1 MKRYFAACACLF
13 AFLVAAGCDSAKTAR
28 LKEIKTALDS
38 TSLDPQVAVS
48 IYKRVE
54 AGDVRFFS
62 LLDAVK
68 AAMAADPALLR
79 LVDKRHTLPADFVP
93 ADLVALDGAGIP
105 VSREGHKLRKPAA
118 AAMKTMCDAA
128 RAAGVTLTVSSAY
141 RSYEYQKNLFARN
154 VAEMGQPEALRVSAP
169 PGASQH
175 QLGTAADFG
184 SITDEFAGTAAGR
197 WVAANAGRYGFS
209 LSFPRGMEP
218 VTGYLW
224 ESWHFRYIGKD
235 AAALQEEYFGGVQHY
250 LIVFL
255 DALSRAPRKG

>member
-1 MKRYFAACACLF
+1 MKRHFSAFACLF
-13 AFLVAAGCDSAKTAR
+13 ALLVAAGCDSATTAR
-28 LKEIKTALDS
+28 LKDIKAALDS
-38 TSLDPQVAVS
+38 AGLDPQVAASV
-48 IYKRVE
+48 YKRVE
-54 AGDVRFFS
+54 KSDARFFS

-68 AAMAADPALLR
+68 ATMAADPGLLR
-79 LVDKRHTLPADFVP
+79 LVDKRHALPADFVP

-105 VSREGHKLRKPAA
+105 VSREGHKLRKSVA

-154 VAEMGQPEALRVSAP
+154 VAEMGQAEAQRVSAP

-184 SITDEFAGTAAGR
+184 SITDEFAETAAGK

-209 LSFPRGMEP
+209 LSFPKGLEP

-224 ESWHFRYIGKD
+224 ESWHFRYIGKE